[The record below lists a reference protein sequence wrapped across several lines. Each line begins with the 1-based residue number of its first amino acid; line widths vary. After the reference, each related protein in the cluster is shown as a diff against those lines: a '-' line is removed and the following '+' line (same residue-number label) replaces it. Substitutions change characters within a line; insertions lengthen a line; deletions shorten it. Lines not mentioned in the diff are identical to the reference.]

1 MPRYTGRRFYGEQKM
16 SIRKSKNGIWQI
28 DIATPSGE
36 RIRCSAKT
44 TEKRL
49 AQEYHDKLKHE
60 LWQIEKLNKKPER
73 TIEEALI
80 RFLEI
85 SQGQKDFAT
94 KIRHVEYWREALAGR
109 LLSSLTTDDILN
121 ALPTHK
127 TGTKEPISPSTQN
140 RYRSS
145 IMRVLSIAQ
154 KAGWIDSIPYIP
166 RNLEPKVRVS
176 WISQI
181 KAQGLIHALQLDW
194 MKDVCAFALATG
206 ARMSEILTLTWDKI
220 DFERQ
225 VAIVTSDI
233 AKSGKA
239 RSLLLGKE
247 AMTILQRRT
256 NLRISAYVFHRG
268 KGKRISEI
276 DQYDFKRALKRCNIQ
291 NFRFHDLRHT
301 WASWHVQNGTPL
313 MALKELGGWETLE
326 MVKRYAHLNADH
338 LLSYANHVK
347 FTSNSAIDTS
357 KLTAEN
363 DENSN
368 SKANKKAVNH

>member
-1 MPRYTGRRFYGEQKM
+1 M
-16 SIRKSKNGIWQI
+16 SIRKNKYGVWQI

-60 LWQIEKLNKKPER
+60 LWQVEKLNKKPER

-80 RFLEI
+80 RFLEV

-94 KIRHVEYWREALAGR
+94 KIRHVEYWREVLAGR

-145 IMRVLSIAQ
+145 IMRALSIAQ
-154 KAGWIDSIPYIP
+154 QSGWIDNIPYIP
-166 RNLEPKVRVS
+166 RNKEPKVRVR
-176 WISQI
+176 WISQV
-181 KAQGLIHALQLDW
+181 KAQGLINALQLDW
-194 MKDVCAFALATG
+194 MKDVCSFALATG
-206 ARMSEILTLTWDKI
+206 ARASEILTLTWDKI

-225 VAIVTSDI
+225 IAIVSSDI
-233 AKSGKA
+233 AKSGRA
-239 RSLLLGKE
+239 RSLLLGTE
-247 AMTILQRRT
+247 AMDVLKRRT
-256 NLRISAYVFHRG
+256 NLRMSPYVFHRG
-268 KGKRISEI
+268 KGKRISEV
-276 DQYDFKRALKRCNIQ
+276 DKYDFNRALKRCKIE

-313 MALKELGGWETLE
+313 MVLKELGGWETLE
-326 MVKRYAHLNADH
+326 MVKRYAHLNAKH
-338 LLSYANHVK
+338 LLDYANHVK
-347 FTSNSAIDTS
+347 FTSKSSFDTANII
-357 KLTAEN
+357 AEN
-363 DENSN
+363 DEISEK
-368 SKANKKAVNH
+368 STNKKAVNH